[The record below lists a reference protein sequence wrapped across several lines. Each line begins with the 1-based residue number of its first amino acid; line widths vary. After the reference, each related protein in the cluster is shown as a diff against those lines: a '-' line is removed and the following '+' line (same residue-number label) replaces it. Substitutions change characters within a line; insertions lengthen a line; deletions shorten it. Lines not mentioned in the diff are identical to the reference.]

1 MASRT
6 AGRKSQPHLGDAGYT
21 WLLETQHKATHED
34 DKAKLAWLQTFLH
47 GKQLTEINRE
57 VVEKIG
63 ETKREEPSAATAN
76 RYLALIQSI
85 LRKAWLEWEWIDKV
99 PKIRLYSEPKRRV
112 EWLTPG
118 QVKVLMRELPE
129 HQRDVVLFA
138 LSTGLRPANI
148 KNLEWTQVD
157 LPRKV
162 AWIHPDQA
170 KARAANPC
178 IARFGGLWGVES
190 SEGQA

>member
-1 MASRT
+1 VASRT

-99 PKIRLYSEPKRRV
+99 PKD
-112 EWLTPG
+112 TT
-118 QVKVLMRELPE
+118 VLGAE
-129 HQRDVVLFA
+129 A
-138 LSTGLRPANI
+138 TGRMAYARTGESVN
-148 KNLEWTQVD
+148 
-157 LPRKV
+157 
-162 AWIHPDQA
+162 
-170 KARAANPC
+170 ARAARTS
-178 IARFGGLWGVES
+178 ARCRSLRVVDRLAA
-190 SEGQA
+190 SEHQKPRMDPSRSTAQGCMDPSRSGEGARS